1 MRPAISNIALPAF
14 NHIADLSKIAEI
26 GYHGIE
32 VAPSRIWQDTWNG
45 LQNDHVTRY
54 RTEIEHAGLTVVGL
68 HSLVFDHPELQLFG
82 NPTSTEAT
90 LQFMVHLSSVCRDL
104 GGRTLIWGGGRRRGT
119 ISADEAFDRAVEFM
133 CALCD
138 KTSGHGT
145 IFCFEPL
152 GPSDSDFVNGVL
164 EAKAIADAV
173 NRPNLCIQIDA
184 KALVENNEID
194 ADVFDAVTP
203 ALVHFHANEP
213 GLGVIGSSGIVDHV
227 RIGDM
232 LNRAGYDRFVTA
244 EQRML
249 SETRYLNDARESFRV
264 LKTAYGIQ

>member
-14 NHIADLSKIAEI
+14 NHAHDLSKIAEI

-32 VAPSRIWQDTWNG
+32 VAPSRIWQNTWNG
-45 LQNDHVTRY
+45 LQNSHVTRY
-54 RTEIEHAGLTVVGL
+54 RTEIEHAGLTVIGL
-68 HSLVFDHPELQLFG
+68 HSLVFDRPELQLFG
-82 NPTSTEAT
+82 DVASTEAT
-90 LQFMVHLSSVCRDL
+90 LQFMIHLSSVCRDL
-104 GGRTLIWGGGRRRGT
+104 GGRTLIWGGGRRRGA
-119 ISADEAFDRAVEFM
+119 IPPDEAFDRAVEFM
-133 CALCD
+133 RALCD
-138 KTSGHGT
+138 KTLDHGT

-164 EAKAIADAV
+164 EAKAIVDAV
-173 NRPNLCIQIDA
+173 NHPNLCIQIDA

-194 ADVFDAVTP
+194 AGLFDAVTP

-227 RIGDM
+227 RIGEI
-232 LNRAGYDRFVTA
+232 LTLVGYNQFVTA

-249 SETRYLNDARESFRV
+249 SETHYLDDALESFRV
-264 LKTAYGIQ
+264 LKTAYGVQ